1 VHEAVSLPIGGDV
14 MRASGQGAT
23 GLATADLFDHRA
35 KRGRAV
41 AVLLLGPCRTLVLT
55 PGFGDATAAM
65 DNRTVDRTVDSGPDT
80 GAADRLSANAAAS
93 ALGLNPRTIRRAIA
107 RGELPAVKR
116 AGVYEIAPAD
126 LVRYQPRR
134 RSAVPPTNRPRL
146 SPPRLLPFPDRGNGG
161 TAVLP
166 RPRSNLIG
174 RERELAAVRSLL
186 LRVDVPLV
194 TLTGPGGVG
203 KTRLALDVAAG
214 LREAFGDGVWFVAL
228 APLIDPALVPVAIA
242 GALGLREDGDR
253 PLPERLAA
261 FLAHRTAL
269 LVIDNFEHLTQAAP
283 FLADLL
289 AACPGLTLLVTSR
302 VVLHLSGEHRFPL
315 PPLALPSE
323 DSRSGAPGGS
333 RPDGKDAREA
343 IAASAAVQ
351 LFVARAQA
359 THPDFALTDDTA
371 AAVAAICVRLE
382 GLPLAIELAAA
393 RSSELPLPSLLAR
406 LERRLPLLT
415 SGPRDAPRR
424 LRTMR
429 DAIAWSYDLL
439 SEEQRAL
446 FRRLAVFAGGATLEA
461 AAAVAGGGDDVLD
474 GIASLVASSLLHREV
489 QPGGEPRYVMLET
502 LREFGLERLEAAGE
516 DAEIR
521 RRHAAFFIAFGE
533 QGHPKHFG
541 PFTDIDR
548 RLLQL
553 EDEQPN
559 LRAAL
564 TFMADT
570 GDADGVLRLAGALAL
585 FWMRR
590 GHLREGRWW
599 LEWALAHTP
608 EAQTGARCRALAGL
622 GSLRVAQG
630 EYEQAAPVARA
641 ALAIAEAIDDL
652 EIAAHATH
660 VLGLVAEAQHRWED
674 AEALFADAVV
684 RYRVLDEW
692 VSEAVALQLLS
703 GVVSNRGNSDLATQ
717 HADASLTRFRTLGY
731 ASGTAM
737 ALCRLARLA
746 REHGNAHEAAVAY
759 HEALGLWAS
768 RNDHWYIML
777 ALVGL
782 TELASAYRQAP
793 AAATLLGGIDALVQ
807 DAGGALLPSARVNY
821 DRATTAAGAALGEKR
836 FAALRAAGRRLA
848 LDEVIAIAAAVAVP
862 AGTAGNV
869 LTPREQGVLRLVAQ
883 ARTDR
888 EIAAALFLSPRTVNA
903 HVASILGKLGV
914 ANRREAAARAREL
927 DLLPEPDGDPPHT

>member
-65 DNRTVDRTVDSGPDT
+65 DNRTVDRKVDSGPDT

-461 AAAVAGGGDDVLD
+461 AAAVAGGGEDVLD
-474 GIASLVASSLLHREV
+474 GIASLVASSLLQREPP
-489 QPGGEPRYVMLET
+489 PGGEPRYLMLET
-502 LREFGLERLEAAGE
+502 LREFGLEQLEAAGE
-516 DAEIR
+516 AAEIR

-533 QGHPKHFG
+533 RGYPNHFG
-541 PFTDIDR
+541 PFTDLDL
-548 RLLQL
+548 RLQQL

-564 TFMADT
+564 AFMADT
-570 GDADGVLRLAGALAL
+570 GDADGVLRLAGAQAL
-585 FWMRR
+585 FWLRR
-590 GHLREGRWW
+590 GHLREGRHW
-599 LEWALAHTP
+599 LEWALAHTA
-608 EAQTGARCRALAGL
+608 ETQTDARCRALVGL
-622 GSLRVAQG
+622 GELRWAQG
-630 EYEQAAPVARA
+630 EYEQATPLARG
-641 ALAIAEAIDDL
+641 ALAIAEAIDDQ
-652 EIAAHATH
+652 EIVAHAIH
-660 VLGLVAEAQHRWED
+660 LLGLIAEDHQTWD
-674 AEALFADAVV
+674 KAEALFTDALA
-684 RYRVLDEW
+684 RWRALEAW
-692 VSEAVALQLLS
+692 VEEAVALIHLS
-703 GVVSNRGNSDLATQ
+703 NIAFSRGDRDLAAQ
-717 HADASLTRFRTLGY
+717 HAEASLTRFRALEY
-731 ASGTAM
+731 ASGAGM

-746 REHGNAHEAAVAY
+746 RDRGDGHEAAVAY
-759 HEALGLWAS
+759 HEALELWSS
-768 RNDHWYIML
+768 RNDHWYIMQAL
-777 ALVGL
+777 AGL
-782 TELASAYRQAP
+782 AELASAYGQSP
-793 AAATLLGGIDALVQ
+793 AAASLLGGIDTLVQ
-807 DAGGALLPSARVNY
+807 EAGGALFSSIRVNY
-821 DRATTAAGAALGEKR
+821 DRATTAARSALGETR
-836 FAALRAAGRRLA
+836 FAALCAAGRRLTFG
-848 LDEVIAIAAAVAVP
+848 EVIAVAVTVAIP
-862 AGTAGNV
+862 TEATGTV
-869 LTPREQGVLRLVAQ
+869 LTAREHDVLRLVAQ

-888 EIAAALFLSPRTVNA
+888 EIAATLFLSPRTVNA
-903 HVASILGKLGV
+903 HVASILGKLDV
-914 ANRREAAARAREL
+914 ANRRAAVARAREL
-927 DLLPEPDGDPPHT
+927 DLLPEVDEAPSHT

>member
-1 VHEAVSLPIGGDV
+1 MNE
-14 MRASGQGAT
+14 
-23 GLATADLFDHRA
+23 
-35 KRGRAV
+35 
-41 AVLLLGPCRTLVLT
+41 
-55 PGFGDATAAM
+55 
-65 DNRTVDRTVDSGPDT
+65 RTVDRTVDSGPDT
-80 GAADRLSANAAAS
+80 GAAHWLSANAAAS

-116 AGVYEIAPAD
+116 AGVYEIAPGD
-126 LVRYQPRR
+126 LARYRPRR
-134 RSAVPPTNRPRL
+134 RGAAPPENRPSL
-146 SPPRLLPFPDRGNGG
+146 APPRLLPFPDRGNGG
-161 TAVLP
+161 TAALP

-174 RERELAAVRSLL
+174 RERELAAVRALL
-186 LRVDVPLV
+186 VRADVPLV

-203 KTRLALDVAAG
+203 KTRLALDVAADLG
-214 LREAFGDGVWFVAL
+214 EAFGDGVWFVAL
-228 APLIDPALVPVAIA
+228 APLADPALVPAAIA
-242 GALGLREDGDR
+242 GVLGVREAGDR

-269 LVIDNFEHLTQAAP
+269 LVLDNFEHLTAAVP
-283 FLADLL
+283 LLADLL
-289 AACPGLTLLVTSR
+289 AACSGLTLLVTSR

-315 PPLALPSE
+315 PPLALPEE
-323 DSRSGAPGGS
+323 DGQRA
-333 RPDGKDAREA
+333 RRLHEDGQSVIRE
-343 IAASAAVQ
+343 IGNSAAVQ

-359 THPDFALTDDTA
+359 VRPDFALTDDNA
-371 AAVAAICVRLE
+371 AADVAAICLRLD

-393 RSSELPLPSLLAR
+393 RSAELPLPSLLAR

-415 SGPRDAPRR
+415 GGPRDVPQR

-429 DAIAWSYDLL
+429 DAIAWSNDLL
-439 SEEQRAL
+439 SEEEQAL

-461 AAAVAGGGDDVLD
+461 AAAVAGGGGDMLD
-474 GIASLVASSLLHREV
+474 GVSALVTSSLLQREAP
-489 QPGGEPRYVMLET
+489 PGGEPRYLMLET
-502 LREFGLERLEAAGE
+502 LREFGLEQLEVAGE
-516 DAEIR
+516 AAEIR
-521 RRHAAFFIAFGE
+521 RRHAAFFVAFSE

-541 PFTDIDR
+541 PYTGIDH
-548 RLLQL
+548 RLQQL

-564 TFMADT
+564 AFMADT
-570 GDADGVLRLAGALAL
+570 GDANGVLRLAGALAL

-590 GHLREGRWW
+590 GHLREGRRW
-599 LEWALAHTP
+599 LEWGLAHTP
-608 EAQTGARCRALAGL
+608 EAETGQRCRALAGL

-641 ALAIAEAIDDL
+641 ALAIAEAIDDQ
-652 EIAAHATH
+652 EIAAHAIH
-660 VLGLVAEAQHRWED
+660 VLGLVAEAQQRWED
-674 AEALFADAVV
+674 AETHFSDALA

-692 VSEAVALQLLS
+692 VSEAVVLQLLS
-703 GVVSNRGNSDLATQ
+703 GAVYNRGSPDLATQ

-821 DRATTAAGAALGEKR
+821 DRATTAASAALGEKR
-836 FAALRAAGRRLA
+836 FAALRAAGRRLV
-848 LDEVIAIAAAVAVP
+848 LDEIIAIAAAVAVP
-862 AGTAGNV
+862 AVPAGNV
-869 LTPREQGVLRLVAQ
+869 LTSREQDVLRLVAQ

-888 EIAAALFLSPRTVNA
+888 EIAATLFLSPRTVNA
-903 HVASILGKLGV
+903 HVASILGKLDV
-914 ANRREAAARAREL
+914 ANRRAAVARAREL
-927 DLLPEPDGDPPHT
+927 DLLSEASETPPHT

>member
-1 VHEAVSLPIGGDV
+1 
-14 MRASGQGAT
+14 MN
-23 GLATADLFDHRA
+23 
-35 KRGRAV
+35 K
-41 AVLLLGPCRTLVLT
+41 
-55 PGFGDATAAM
+55 
-65 DNRTVDRTVDSGPDT
+65 RTVDRTVDSGPDT

-107 RGELPAVKR
+107 RGELPAIKR
-116 AGVYEIAPAD
+116 AGVYEIAPGD
-126 LVRYQPRR
+126 LARYRPQR
-134 RSAVPPTNRPRL
+134 RSAAPPANRPSL
-146 SPPRLLPFPDRGNGG
+146 APPRLLPFPDRGEGG
-161 TAVLP
+161 TAALP

-174 RERELAAVRSLL
+174 RERELAAVRSML
-186 LRVDVPLV
+186 LRADVALV
-194 TLTGPGGVG
+194 TVTGPGGVG
-203 KTRLALDVAAG
+203 KTRLALDVASD

-228 APLIDPALVPVAIA
+228 APLADPALVPAAIA
-242 GALGLREDGDR
+242 GALGVREAGDR
-253 PLPERLAA
+253 PLPERLAG
-261 FLAHRTAL
+261 FLAHRAAL
-269 LVIDNFEHLTQAAP
+269 LVLDNFEHLTAAAP
-283 FLADLL
+283 LLADLL

-302 VVLHLSGEHRFPL
+302 VVLHLSGEQRFPL
-315 PPLALPSE
+315 PPLALPDE
-323 DSRSGAPGGS
+323 DSQTAR
-333 RPDGKDAREA
+333 RLQEDRETVTREIGK
-343 IAASAAVQ
+343 SAAVQ

-359 THPDFALTDDTA
+359 AHPDFALTDDNA
-371 AAVAAICVRLE
+371 AAVAAICVGLD

-393 RSSELPLPSLLAR
+393 RSSDLPPAALRAR

-415 SGPRDAPRR
+415 GGPRDVPQR

-439 SEEQRAL
+439 SEEQRAM
-446 FRRLAVFAGGATLEA
+446 FRRLAVFTGGATLEA
-461 AAAVAGGGDDVLD
+461 AAAVAGGGEDVLD
-474 GIASLVASSLLHREV
+474 GISSLVASSLLRRETE
-489 QPGGEPRYVMLET
+489 PGGEPRYLMLET

-521 RRHAAFFIAFGE
+521 RRHADFFIAFGE

-541 PFTDIDR
+541 PFTGIDR

-564 TFMADT
+564 AFMADT

-590 GHLREGRWW
+590 GHLREGPRW

-608 EAQTGARCRALAGL
+608 EVQTGARCRALAGL

-630 EYEQAAPVARA
+630 EYEQAESLARA
-641 ALAIAEAIDDL
+641 ALAIAEAIDDQ
-652 EIAAHATH
+652 EIAAHAIH
-660 VLGLVAEAQHRWED
+660 VLGLVAEAQQRWED
-674 AEALFADAVV
+674 AEALFTDALA

-692 VSEAVALQLLS
+692 VSEAVVLQLLS
-703 GVVSNRGNSDLATQ
+703 GVVYNRGNPDLATQ

-737 ALCRLARLA
+737 ALGRLARLA
-746 REHGNAHEAAVAY
+746 RERGDAHEAAMAY
-759 HEALGLWAS
+759 HEALGLSAS

-777 ALVGL
+777 ALAGL
-782 TELASAYRQAP
+782 TELASAHRQAS
-793 AAATLLGGIDALVQ
+793 AAATLLGSIDALVQ

-821 DRATTAAGAALGEKR
+821 DRATTATGAALGEKR
-836 FAALRAAGRRLA
+836 FAALRAAGRQLA
-848 LDEVIAIAAAVAVP
+848 LVEVFAIAAAVAVP

-869 LTPREQGVLRLVAQ
+869 LTLREHDVLRLVAQ

-914 ANRREAAARAREL
+914 ANRRAAAARAREL
-927 DLLPEPDGDPPHT
+927 DLLPEAAEAPPHT